1 MVVKKTYPKIVLL
14 IFSSSIIFILL
25 YASLYYY
32 NLKVQEQVY
41 ADSTQQFQSQITQLL
56 ELNAKPTAV
65 YINNDTNWDE
75 FEAFIR
81 KKDTVWYNQII
92 AKELGI
98 YKADYMVAYNAQKQF
113 VTHTRTPKINSKL
126 SIPPQAMTTLNRKGL
141 SHFYM
146 QTPHGMAEVFGASV
160 HPSFDLH
167 KDKTPP
173 GGYFFVVR
181 LLDAAYLASL
191 QKLTGAKIVLQD
203 QCKPVDENKNVIT
216 AQITLNNY
224 NNEVTGCLSFQRN
237 FEVYFENTTTILY
250 LIIFT
255 FFVNLMLS
263 LMLTRNWVYYP
274 LHLIRNVLE
283 TGDKKSITALKNTT
297 GEFRDIGNLFE
308 ENSEQKKELVDA
320 KIKAEESDQLKS
332 SFLAN
337 LSHEIRTPMNAIN
350 GFTDLLMTTNPPQQ
364 EREEYLKI
372 IDKSGKNLVSIID
385 DLIEMSKID
394 SNQVTPNYSSIN
406 LEACIHELYETI
418 KITIPKTKKVSLRIN
433 ETATLPQRNI
443 ITDETKLK
451 QILTNL
457 ITNGIKYTEN
467 GTVSFGYTLDEEK
480 QELQFRI
487 EDTGLGISEENQKN
501 IFDRFKR
508 VDTDL
513 AIREGGLGLGL
524 AITKAY
530 VEILKGTISLN
541 SVPGKGSV
549 FSFTIPLQYDRMP
562 VLPQEPVKLT
572 KEIHTESTAT
582 VLVAEDDNINFL
594 LLQKILKLKNFNI
607 IRALNG
613 QEAVTICLE
622 DPTVSLVLMDIKM
635 PVMNGFQALEII
647 HSFRPGLPVIAQTAY
662 ASKEDEERIFS
673 AGFTNY
679 ITKPLDKEKLFALL
693 KKHLGNG
700 NVVV

>member
-1 MVVKKTYPKIVLL
+1 
-14 IFSSSIIFILL
+14 
-25 YASLYYY
+25 
-32 NLKVQEQVY
+32 
-41 ADSTQQFQSQITQLL
+41 
-56 ELNAKPTAV
+56 
-65 YINNDTNWDE
+65 
-75 FEAFIR
+75 
-81 KKDTVWYNQII
+81 
-92 AKELGI
+92 
-98 YKADYMVAYNAQKQF
+98 
-113 VTHTRTPKINSKL
+113 
-126 SIPPQAMTTLNRKGL
+126 
-141 SHFYM
+141 M
-146 QTPHGMAEVFGASV
+146 QTHRGVAEVFGASV

-167 KDKTPP
+167 KDKTPS

-181 LLDAAYLASL
+181 LLDDVYLNSL
-191 QKLTGAKIVLQD
+191 EKLTGSRITYKN
-203 QCKPVDENKNVIT
+203 QCNPRVYNSNIIT
-216 AQITLNNY
+216 SQIPLANY
-224 NNEVTGCLSFQRN
+224 DGTTIGCLSFERK

-250 LIIFT
+250 LIVFT
-255 FFVNLMLS
+255 FFINLLLS
-263 LMLTRNWVYYP
+263 LLLTRNWVYYP

-283 TGDKKSITALKNTT
+283 TGDRKSIKELKRTT
-297 GEFRDIGNLFE
+297 GEFRYIGNLFE
-308 ENSEQKKELVDA
+308 ENNRHKKELVDA

-350 GFTDLLMTTNPPQQ
+350 GFTDLLMTTNLTDAEKQ
-364 EREEYLKI
+364 EYLQV

-394 SNQVTPNYSSIN
+394 SNQVTPNYSSLN
-406 LEACIHELYETI
+406 LEACIHELFETI
-418 KITIPKTKKVSLRIN
+418 KITIPKTKKVLLRIK
-433 ETATLPQRNI
+433 ETASPLKRNI

-457 ITNGIKYTEN
+457 ITNGIKYTET
-467 GTVSFGYTLDEEK
+467 GAVSFGYQIDEER
-480 QELQFRI
+480 QQLTFQI
-487 EDTGLGISEENQKN
+487 EDTGLGITEENQKY

-530 VEILKGTISLN
+530 VEILQGTISLT
-541 SVPGKGSV
+541 SVLGKGSV
-549 FSFTIPLQYDRMP
+549 FSFSIPLQYDH
-562 VLPQEPVKLT
+562 LPILPKEPVT
-572 KEIHTESTAT
+572 IIKEIHNESTVT
-582 VLVAEDDNINFL
+582 VLIAEDDNINFL
-594 LLQKILKLKNFNI
+594 LLQKILKLRNFNI

-622 DPTVSLVLMDIKM
+622 DPTVSIVLMDIKM

-679 ITKPLDKEKLFALL
+679 ITKPLNKEKLFAIM
-693 KKHLGNG
+693 KEHLGE
-700 NVVV
+700 